1 MNHIKVW
8 ENFENREIK
17 IENGF
22 FHRFKGY
29 TIVHLNGWLNGE
41 QIFDAMEG
49 PFWEEVSQDMGSL
62 YYAIPPNNTKVAYVL
77 SIVFPSK
84 FKRLNLSNLFL
95 QKLADLLGREIRNPQ
110 EDEEIMKFSP
120 PKPFTVNFWE
130 YRRDLPFVRQSG
142 TDQVT

>member
-8 ENFENREIK
+8 ENFENREVK

-41 QIFDAMEG
+41 QIFDL
-49 PFWEEVSQDMGSL
+49 P
-62 YYAIPPNNTKVAYVL
+62 I
-77 SIVFPSK
+77 K

-130 YRRDLPFVRQSG
+130 YRRDLPFFPQS
-142 TDQVT
+142 DSNQVN